1 MNSWAGYRC
10 TGLMAVRAAAG
21 GEVSFS
27 LLQLPG
33 PAWSAKGVL
42 LSTVYS
48 FTEA

>member
-10 TGLMAVRAAAG
+10 TGLRVVTAAG

-27 LLQLPG
+27 LRQLPG
-33 PAWSAKGVL
+33 PAWLVKGVL

-48 FTEA
+48 FTEE